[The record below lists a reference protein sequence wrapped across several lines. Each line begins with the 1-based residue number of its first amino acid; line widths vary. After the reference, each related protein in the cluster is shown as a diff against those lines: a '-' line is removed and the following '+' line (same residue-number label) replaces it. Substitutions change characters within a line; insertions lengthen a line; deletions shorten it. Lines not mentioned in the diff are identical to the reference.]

1 MKKGDEELASM
12 NYWNDHDWFFKLR
25 RGLEP
30 LPESCLVSGSV
41 YPEFHRHSKIEFS
54 NGSVATRPQRRHSV
68 RNRVLEAPQ
77 PGCPAGDPTGRRYEY
92 AVVSSGRARKK
103 CLVDAVRT
111 HKRDASRGPRS
122 LPPPQAGCPL
132 GDPGPLLGSDVAQ
145 WSPILCGW
153 STKLHQFPA
162 EAL

>member
-1 MKKGDEELASM
+1 M

-25 RGLEP
+25 WGEGGVPRAAAAPGGSSPPSSPEALLVFRGCACWWGA
-30 LPESCLVSGSV
+30 LP
-41 YPEFHRHSKIEFS
+41 
-54 NGSVATRPQRRHSV
+54 
-68 RNRVLEAPQ
+68 
-77 PGCPAGDPTGRRYEY
+77 
-92 AVVSSGRARKK
+92 

-111 HKRDASRGPRS
+111 HKRDASRGRRS